1 MPHRDLRFLPVGPM
15 DGMITVSAISLLH
28 IFYIFGYLLNTN
40 DFAVPILL
48 ILPILASRGATIFQQ
63 PIMALNILDVRL

>member
-1 MPHRDLRFLPVGPM
+1 MPHRDLGFLPVGPM
-15 DGMITVSAISLLH
+15 DGMIAVSAISILH

-40 DFAVPILL
+40 DFAVPIL
-48 ILPILASRGATIFQQ
+48 PILVSRGATRFQQ